1 MDNMYIEKHPRE
13 GVFCIYYVKLKVW
26 EFLQQ

>member
-1 MDNMYIEKHPRE
+1 MYMEKRPRE